1 LEPKIAFP
9 PSQNQTASLTADQ
22 QRLLMR
28 GTRGGGDLVGIYLK
42 KKFFFILIISF
53 K

>member
-9 PSQNQTASLTADQ
+9 PSQNQNQTASLTADQ

-28 GTRGGGDLVGIYLK
+28 GTRGGGGTGGGDLVGIYLK
-42 KKFFFILIISF
+42 KIFFI
-53 K
+53 